1 MTLHVDED
9 ERTNT
14 SHVIVNYIKIC
25 SMFCRQHTTKTAWA
39 LNFYLIAQKKKK
51 HYNIYF
57 FKG

>member
-51 HYNIYF
+51 ALQYIYF
-57 FKG
+57 